1 MKVYWKVY
9 HTRIERPITNVFS
22 PHRTSCFVS
31 AAGPATAAAPPLRN
45 PTPPAWIRPAPME
58 APPFPP
64 ALPPSHPP
72 PPPPPDL
79 TSALARLRSL
89 LSAASSALAALPSP
103 LQLHPASLH
112 TSIPSPEPTATAKPP
127 LPPPTTAITLPLP
140 AAPAPYADCPAV
152 VRTTPTPIPAV
163 STLPASIAAECADF
177 SSCGAGQSP
186 SPPPRI
192 LPSELSLLR
201 RELDSWGA
209 GGYHPPGSCSY
220 AATRVAAALRL
231 GVTPRW
237 EAELRQWVLGSS
249 PRYGV
254 KVGMM
259 EADHICVLLWLCL
272 KVTAAEA
279 GCSLEAMHY
288 GDGNESVGFDPRAKR
303 FECPRLVE
311 GVSWLGTQL
320 GVLYG
325 ESNGRLFALAAVKEA
340 VLQMAYCLAVGVGDG
355 AVGGGEGEVGAG
367 GGAGEIGSN
376 AGDVVAGHVFLS
388 QVAAAIMALYERFSL
403 EKTKALQA
411 QRPSKHQLL
420 LEYSQALERGDL
432 ERSNRPN
439 YRAVLE
445 YDGILSRRVENQE
458 SARAKTRE
466 ELLAE
471 ERDYKRRR
479 ASYRGKKVN
488 RNPTEVLR
496 DIIDEHMEE
505 IKQAGGIGCLV
516 EAPSDIAENVLKSN
530 SHGGTYQGSYEFSRR
545 SSHDK
550 AALGSRSPSCDKSP
564 RADSLGRFSS
574 RSRDTRDS
582 YKTSRYETHG
592 NRYQYISENENR
604 LIVGS
609 ESEID
614 QSYPYRQE
622 NHRRQRSSNDNI
634 NYGNKYKKGV
644 SDHRSESSDCAAWS
658 ARSQRSSV
666 TEYAHMSGEGCSD
679 RNRASQ
685 KRHRSLSVTQDQF
698 SDRYDPQSTYSDGDP
713 PTDMLSD
720 AAEGKHEI
728 YHAEV
733 HHRRHHERK
742 HDHHR

>member
-1 MKVYWKVY
+1 
-9 HTRIERPITNVFS
+9 
-22 PHRTSCFVS
+22 
-31 AAGPATAAAPPLRN
+31 
-45 PTPPAWIRPAPME
+45 ME
-58 APPFPP
+58 APPLPP
-64 ALPPSHPP
+64 APPPSHPP

-79 TSALARLRSL
+79 TSTLARLRSL
-89 LSAASSALAALPSP
+89 LSAASSALAALPSSLLP
-103 LQLHPASLH
+103 HPTGPR
-112 TSIPSPEPTATAKPP
+112 TSIPSPQPTHRHPSTPA
-127 LPPPTTAITLPLP
+127 PPPAITLPLP
-140 AAPAPYADCPAV
+140 AAPAPYSDCPAV

-163 STLPASIAAECADF
+163 SSLPAVIAAECADF
-177 SSCGAGQSP
+177 SSLSTAQSP

-209 GGYHPPGSCSY
+209 GGDHLPGSYSY
-220 AATRVAAALRL
+220 AVTRVAAAFRL

-237 EAELRQWVLGSS
+237 EAELRRWVLGSS

-254 KVGMM
+254 KVHVA
-259 EADHICVLLWLCL
+259 EADHIWVLLWLCL
-272 KVTAAEA
+272 KVMAAEA
-279 GCSLEAMHY
+279 GCSLEGMHN
-288 GDGNESVGFDPRAKR
+288 GDGSEGVGFDPRAMR

-311 GVSWLGTQL
+311 GISLLGAQL

-340 VLQMAYCLAVGVGDG
+340 VLQMAYCLVVGVG
-355 AVGGGEGEVGAG
+355 AAGGGEGEVGAG
-367 GGAGEIGSN
+367 GGAGEKGSN
-376 AGDVVAGHVFLS
+376 AGDAVAGPVFLS
-388 QVAAAIMALYERFSL
+388 QVAVAIVALYERFSL
-403 EKTKALQA
+403 EEKTKALRA
-411 QRPSKHQLL
+411 QRPSKYQLL
-420 LEYSQALERGDL
+420 IEYSRTLERGNL

-439 YRAVLE
+439 YRTVME

-458 SARAKTRE
+458 SARTKTKE

-488 RNPTEVLR
+488 RNPTEILR

-516 EAPSDIAENVLKSN
+516 EGPADIAPNVLKSN
-530 SHGGTYQGSYEFSRR
+530 SHGSTYQGSYDFSSS

-550 AALGSRSPSCDKSP
+550 AALGSRSSGCNKSP
-564 RADSLGRFSS
+564 RSDSLGRFSS

-592 NRYQYISENENR
+592 KRYLSENENR
-604 LIVGS
+604 WGVGS

-614 QSYPYRQE
+614 QSYPYQQE
-622 NHRRQRSSNDNI
+622 NRRRQRSSNDNR
-634 NYGNKYKKGV
+634 NYGYKKGV
-644 SDHRSESSDCAAWS
+644 SDHRPESSDCS
-658 ARSQRSSV
+658 TQSQRSSV
-666 TEYAHMSGEGCSD
+666 TEYARMSGEGSSD
-679 RNRASQ
+679 RSRASQ

-698 SDRYDPQSTYSDGDP
+698 SDRYDPQNTYSDGVP
-713 PTDMLSD
+713 LTGKLCD
-720 AAEGKHEI
+720 ATEEA
-728 YHAEV
+728 

-742 HDHHR
+742 HGHHH